1 MTRSLSSD
9 LNTSLALQKIRI
21 VDLIELHLSTTVY
34 FTNGHIDVSFD
45 SATAPD
51 SGANTYLAQGQ
62 FLGLGQVNE
71 TRDLRVST
79 VPIVFTAV
87 DFTTIALI
95 LNNTYI
101 DKRVVIYR
109 AVLDE
114 KLQPQTGQTYQ
125 YFDGRIKDFTIQES
139 RASAQLTMEVASQ
152 FADYERT
159 NGRITNN
166 TSQQRFFASDVGME
180 FSPQIQTDIKW
191 GRT

>member
-1 MTRSLSSD
+1 MTRSFGSD

-21 VDLIELHLSTTVY
+21 VDLIELHLGTAVY

-51 SGANTYLAQGQ
+51 SGTNTYLAQGQ
-62 FLGLGQVNE
+62 FLGLGAVNE

-79 VPIVFTAV
+79 VPLVFTAV

-125 YFDGRIKDFTIQES
+125 YFDGRIKDFTISES
-139 RASAQLTMEVASQ
+139 RASAQLTLEIASQ
-152 FADYERT
+152 FADYERK
-159 NGRITNN
+159 NGRRTNN
-166 TSQQRFFASDVGME
+166 ASQQRFFASDVGME